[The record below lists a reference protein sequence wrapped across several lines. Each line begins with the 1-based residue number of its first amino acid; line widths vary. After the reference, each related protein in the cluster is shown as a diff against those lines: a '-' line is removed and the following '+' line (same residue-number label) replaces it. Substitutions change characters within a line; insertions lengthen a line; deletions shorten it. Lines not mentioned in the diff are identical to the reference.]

1 MMGALSLL
9 GFLENKIKKDSS
21 EWLLG
26 ISINNAY
33 LENITFR
40 RIKYYTFNTFS
51 KIINILKY
59 KGYLLN

>member
-1 MMGALSLL
+1 MMGTLSLL
-9 GFLENKIKKDSS
+9 GFSENKIKKDSS

-26 ISINNAY
+26 ISVNNAY